1 MGDSANHPS
10 ALDYIVNRMDDVTGF
25 FTPLDAGM
33 FAALDFAQ
41 KGAGIAG
48 DMAEIGVL
56 HGRSAFLLA
65 HLLNEG
71 ERIHAIDIFDMYWPN
86 TPYNLPDALI
96 GNALKLGMD
105 LTRFNLIKADTTKEA
120 DRVVSELGAGTAR
133 FFHVDG
139 DHRLVNIMADSKI
152 ALQVT
157 RSDGVIAF
165 DDVFSYLMPE
175 VTEGI
180 IRSFLGRTD
189 FVPLALSS
197 NKAYFCPPHLKSRY
211 AAYIIECLP
220 NNLDQEVRR
229 FLDHWVLTFT
239 AERPV
244 VLRYFD
250 KIGAGPEQDLSL
262 HRHILGR
269 EANFPLPP

>member
-1 MGDSANHPS
+1 MS
-10 ALDYIVNRMDDVTGF
+10 
-25 FTPLDAGM
+25 PLDAGLFM
-33 FAALDFAQ
+33 ALDFAQ
-41 KGAGIAG
+41 KGAGIEG
-48 DMAEIGVL
+48 DLGEIGVF
-56 HGRSAFLLA
+56 HGRVAFLLA
-65 HLLNEG
+65 HFLNEG
-71 ERIHAIDIFDMYWPN
+71 ERVHAIDIFDMYWPN

-96 GNALKLGMD
+96 GNALKLGLD

-120 DRVVSELGAGTAR
+120 QRVANEAGAGRSR

-139 DHRLVNIMADSKI
+139 DHRLANIMADSKI
-152 ALQVT
+152 ALEVT
-157 RSDGVIAF
+157 QPDGVIAF

-175 VTEGI
+175 VTEGV

-197 NKAYFCPPHLKSRY
+197 NKAYFCPPRLKSRY
-211 AAYIIECLP
+211 AAYIMECLP
-220 NNLDQEVRR
+220 NNLDQTVRR

-239 AERPV
+239 ADRPV

-250 KIGAGPEQDLSL
+250 KIGGGCEQDLSL
-262 HRHILGR
+262 HRHIQAR